1 MNFPIDKTDEWE
13 ERQDAHKQPGAL
25 PVQHSVTTMRG
36 LRDELAIAQQQI
48 ARLERELAKA
58 RARAQVERLTKP
70 VRIRDWWFSEARPII
85 NAIGYLSVQEAM
97 DAIER
102 AL

>member
-1 MNFPIDKTDEWE
+1 MSAQME
-13 ERQDAHKQPGAL
+13 AL
-25 PVQHSVTTMRG
+25 PVQHSVTTTQG
-36 LRDELAIAQQQI
+36 LRDELALAQQQI
-48 ARLERELAKA
+48 ARLERELAE
-58 RARAQVERLTKP
+58 ARAQVERLTKP